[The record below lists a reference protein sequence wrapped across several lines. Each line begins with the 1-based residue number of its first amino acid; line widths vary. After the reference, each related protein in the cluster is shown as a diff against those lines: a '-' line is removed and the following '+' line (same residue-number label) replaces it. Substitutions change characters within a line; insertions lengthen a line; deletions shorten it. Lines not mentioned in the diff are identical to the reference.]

1 MVAETGSQ
9 LVDSKR
15 NAKAL
20 RRKDFGN
27 GSLRL
32 SAVAFLLFLCEVICF
47 RVEFLLWNQL
57 NWEIKMHRDYDVI
70 VVGGGHAGIEAALVC
85 ARSGYRGA
93 MTTMDV
99 TTMGKMS
106 CNPAIGGIAKGQV
119 VREVDALGGEMGRCI
134 DRTGIHFKMLNQSK
148 GPAVHSPRAQADR
161 HAYQQDMQRV
171 CEAQDN
177 LDLIDALIED
187 FVLDGDTLV
196 GVKTDQ
202 GETISA
208 RAVVVCTGTF
218 LGGKLHYGLDDV
230 PGGRAG
236 ELPAQKLSNAYK
248 KLGFEIARQKTGTC
262 PRLHK
267 DTINYDALK
276 AQAGDDRPRPFSFS
290 TPIDSF
296 NPNKVV
302 CWITYTNPKT
312 HEIIS
317 ASLDK
322 SPMFTGKIGAT
333 GTRYCPSIEDKVHR
347 FAHRDEH
354 RLFLEPEGLS
364 TDEVYV
370 NGLSTSLPV
379 DVQAAVLKTIPG
391 LENAEILRAGYAV
404 EYDFVQPTELKPNL
418 ETKRVHGLFHAG
430 QINGT
435 SGYEEAAGQG
445 IYAGINAMRYLD
457 DASPLY
463 ISRSEAYIGVL
474 VDDLVTRG
482 VLEPY
487 RLFTSRAE
495 YRLLLRHDNADER
508 LTHYG
513 IASNDVRD
521 RLHEKQ
527 LCVRDEIARLESETI
542 SPNGD
547 INALLTE
554 RGEAPMNEPQP
565 ASRLLRRPNLN
576 INDVWRIT
584 SPTEPLSFEEGEQVE
599 IQVKYQGYIERQE
612 RELERFRAAESMAI
626 PDDFD
631 YFAVP
636 GMPIESQERLSQV
649 RPINFGQAAR
659 VPGVRPTDITS
670 LHIHFEKLRRQLQPA

>member
-1 MVAETGSQ
+1 MISSV
-9 LVDSKR
+9 VVM
-15 NAKAL
+15 N
-20 RRKDFGN
+20 
-27 GSLRL
+27 
-32 SAVAFLLFLCEVICF
+32 
-47 RVEFLLWNQL
+47 
-57 NWEIKMHRDYDVI
+57 RDYDIV

-85 ARSGYRGA
+85 ARSGYRCA

-99 TTMGKMS
+99 STIGKMS

-161 HAYQQDMQRV
+161 HAYQRDMQRV
-171 CEAQDN
+171 CEDQEN
-177 LDLIDALIED
+177 LDLVDALIED
-187 FVLDGDTLV
+187 FILEGNTLV
-196 GVKTDQ
+196 GVVTAT

-218 LGGKLHYGLDDV
+218 LGGKLHYGLEDV
-230 PGGRAG
+230 PGGRAD
-236 ELPAQKLSNAYK
+236 ELPAQRLSDAYAR
-248 KLGFEIARQKTGTC
+248 LGFEIDRQKTGTC

-267 DTINYDALK
+267 DTIDYDALTP
-276 AQAGDDRPRPFSFS
+276 QEGDERPRPFSFS
-290 TPIDSF
+290 TPIETFD
-296 NPNKVV
+296 PNKVT
-302 CWITYTNPKT
+302 CWITYTNPGT

-317 ASLDK
+317 ASLDQ

-354 RLFLEPEGLS
+354 RLFLEPEGLD

-379 DVQAAVLKTIPG
+379 EVQAAILKTIPG

-404 EYDFVQPTELKPNL
+404 EYDFVQPTELKPTL
-418 ETKRVHGLFHAG
+418 ETKRVRGLFHAG

-457 DASPLY
+457 DAAPLY
-463 ISRSEAYIGVL
+463 IPRSEAYIGVL

-495 YRLLLRHDNADER
+495 YRLLLRQDNADER
-508 LTHYG
+508 LMRYG
-513 IASNDVRD
+513 IASDEARD
-521 RLHEKQ
+521 RLHEKEVH
-527 LCVRDEIARLESETI
+527 VRNEIARLESQIVT
-542 SPNGD
+542 PNSD
-547 INALLTE
+547 INALLAE
-554 RGEAPMNEPQP
+554 RGESPMNEPQP
-565 ASRLLRRPNLN
+565 ASRLLRRPNMR
-576 INDVWRIT
+576 IDDVWRIT
-584 SPTEPLSFEEGEQVE
+584 APKEAMSFEAGEQVE
-599 IQVKYQGYIERQE
+599 IQVKYHGYIERQE
-612 RELERFRAAESMAI
+612 RELERFRAAESMTI
-626 PDDFD
+626 PGDFD

-649 RPINFGQAAR
+649 RPVNFGQAAR
-659 VPGVRPTDITS
+659 VPGVRPSDITS
-670 LHIHFEKLRRQLQPA
+670 LHIYFEKLRRQVQPV